1 MNIPIRAILGQRCPR
16 CREGA
21 IFRLPLWRGPLTIHE
36 RCPVC
41 GHKYER
47 EPGYFLGAMY
57 FSYILSIPPGLAIV
71 LLIWRITG
79 WPFDVV
85 MGCAF
90 LAYLPLRSGGVAMG
104 AGALD
109 VRRLEVRPR
118 QAAVVISRLRKNG

>member
-1 MNIPIRAILGQRCPR
+1 MKIPIRAILGQRCPR

-21 IFRLPLWRGPLTIHE
+21 IFRLPLWRGPLTIYE
-36 RCPVC
+36 RCPAC

-57 FSYILSIPPGLAIV
+57 FSYILSIPPGLALV

-90 LAYLPLRSGGVAMG
+90 LAYLPLVPVVSRWARVLWMYV
-104 AGALD
+104 D
-109 VRRLEVRPR
+109 WKFDPDKRP
-118 QAAVVISRLRKNG
+118 